1 MRNAFKKYLKGER
14 NIFIDPEISL
24 GARQS
29 YVNEGPAYNSLA
41 GLFLELGGK
50 VIKGLISS
58 LTEEDLTGGKYYGPL
73 QIGKKIFHLANSAY
87 IGEFLDKNGGKPDKV
102 NLGAEYNGIKLLN
115 PFSEEHGV
123 PTGKV
128 VLHETIH
135 EEEPHLSEAKVVQ
148 KTNRLWQQIG
158 AQKYQAAFN

>member
-50 VIKGLISS
+50 VIKGLIKG

-87 IGEFLDKNGGKPDKV
+87 IGEFLDKNGGKSDEI
-102 NLGAEYNGIKLLN
+102 NLGAQHEGVKLMN
-115 PFSEEHGV
+115 PFSAKYGV
-123 PTGKV
+123 PPGEVAIHET
-128 VLHETIH
+128 LHEKF
-135 EEEPHLSEAKVVQ
+135 PNASEAEITQ
-148 KTNRLWQQIG
+148 AARML
-158 AQKYQAAFN
+158 AQKYEVALN